1 MEVQAEHPF
10 HLTSQTITFAQHP
23 TLPIMA
29 NTQRLKIYIS
39 EEIGEVSALLLLPE
53 TASALLVL
61 SHGAGANMEH
71 SFMEQLAQRL
81 AKHGVG
87 TLRFN
92 FPYMEKGGGPP
103 DRPKVAHPAVIAAV
117 KKAAVLAEG
126 RKLLAGGKSFGGRM
140 TSQVAAQGEL
150 KEVAGII
157 YYGFPLHTPGK
168 PNTERAAHLSA
179 IKVPQL
185 FLQGTRDTLAEF
197 ELIEKVCQSLQQA
210 TLVRMEG
217 GDHSFKTLKSSGI
230 THEEAIE
237 QLAKETARFVVGL

>member
-1 MEVQAEHPF
+1 MTN
-10 HLTSQTITFAQHP
+10 L
-23 TLPIMA
+23 
-29 NTQRLKIYIS
+29 QRLKIPIS
-39 EEIGEVSALLLLPE
+39 AEIGEVSGLLLLPE
-53 TASALLVL
+53 NATALLVL

-71 SFMEQLAQRL
+71 SFMEMLAQRL
-81 AKHGVG
+81 AAHGVG

-103 DRPKVAHPAVIAAV
+103 DRPKVAHPTVIAAV
-117 KKAAVLAEG
+117 KKAADLAKG

-150 KEVAGII
+150 KEVAGIV
-157 YYGFPLHTPGK
+157 YFGFPLHTPGK
-168 PNTERAAHLSA
+168 PSTERAAHLSA
-179 IKVPQL
+179 IEVPQL

-197 ELIEKVCQSLQQA
+197 DRIEEVCHSLKRA

-230 THEEAIE
+230 SQEAAIE
-237 QLAKETARFVVGL
+237 QLAKETALFAAGL